1 MSVLPFPTG
10 RLAVAD
16 MTFTTRHSGASVTC
30 TGGFTM
36 VHLFS
41 HIPSEVEIVDCER
54 GPVSVKVTKIAGD
67 PLNPY
72 SEATVVHLDWET
84 AEIIAELVTHR
95 LEQVYAGDA
104 PGILRLV
111 H

>member
-1 MSVLPFPTG
+1 M
-10 RLAVAD
+10 AD

-30 TGGFTM
+30 TGGLTM

-41 HIPSEVEIVDCER
+41 HIPSEVEIVDSER

-67 PLNPY
+67 PRNPY

-84 AEIIAELVTHR
+84 AEIISELVTHR
-95 LEQVYAGDA
+95 LEQADIKDHA
-104 PGILRLV
+104 KPLTLV
-111 H
+111 R